1 MQQSPIDYP
10 RIIIIPYSIKIV
22 NDRTRFLKVGY
33 FIRCMN
39 WFTNFLILN
48 FNFPR
53 SYIMRNIPNESDI
66 TSRDL
71 QFVTW
76 IIYEEYRNVERK
88 ILILFKDLPN

>member
-1 MQQSPIDYP
+1 
-10 RIIIIPYSIKIV
+10 
-22 NDRTRFLKVGY
+22 
-33 FIRCMN
+33 
-39 WFTNFLILN
+39 
-48 FNFPR
+48 
-53 SYIMRNIPNESDI
+53 MRNIPNESDI